1 MTFGNNMKEALF
13 SLKTSRWRSMLTVLG
28 IIIGVASV
36 VTIVSI
42 GEGVRKQV
50 EGQIN
55 ILGSDTIT
63 VRPGKSVTRNSE
75 GKIIDVNFLASQ
87 SNGSFS
93 NNDYEV
99 ISKSKNVLVS
109 VPFSKISAVAKTD
122 EREFLDGNVVATTSE
137 LPKVLKQK
145 VLYGEFFDD
154 KNPNKNIAILGK
166 IVAQELF
173 NENVPIGKSLQIR
186 GEQFI
191 VGGIM
196 DNYANNPL
204 SPSTDYNRTIFIP
217 YETGKKISG
226 GQTQIYQVMVVPE
239 AIGLTDEVAK
249 NITINLQ
256 NAHGN
261 QEDFTVLKKEDTLAV
276 TNGILKLLTSLI
288 AGLAGISLIVGGI
301 GIMNI
306 MLLSVTERTREIG
319 VRKAVGAT
327 NRQIL
332 NQFLTEAAILSLAGG
347 FLGIIVSLVV
357 DYAIALFTDIVPAI
371 TFPIMGIALVLAL
384 AVGVFFG
391 ITPALKAA
399 SKDPIDALRYE

>member
-1 MTFGNNMKEALF
+1 
-13 SLKTSRWRSMLTVLG
+13 ML
-28 IIIGVASV
+28 
-36 VTIVSI
+36 
-42 GEGVRKQV
+42 
-50 EGQIN
+50 
-55 ILGSDTIT
+55 
-63 VRPGKSVTRNSE
+63 
-75 GKIIDVNFLASQ
+75 
-87 SNGSFS
+87 
-93 NNDYEV
+93 
-99 ISKSKNVLVS
+99 
-109 VPFSKISAVAKTD
+109 
-122 EREFLDGNVVATTSE
+122 
-137 LPKVLKQK
+137 
-145 VLYGEFFDD
+145 
-154 KNPNKNIAILGK
+154 
-166 IVAQELF
+166 
-173 NENVPIGKSLQIR
+173 
-186 GEQFI
+186 
-191 VGGIM
+191 
-196 DNYANNPL
+196 
-204 SPSTDYNRTIFIP
+204 
-217 YETGKKISG
+217 
-226 GQTQIYQVMVVPE
+226 VVPE

-256 NAHGN
+256 KAHGN